1 MVNLIITLL
10 QRKRTFQLL
19 LVTLVNFYIRSYKET
34 YTGYVLN
41 LCVKNETDWTN
52 GLDGVSEHTDKEPYT
67 TNYIDCTYTNM

>member
-10 QRKRTFQLL
+10 QRKKTFQLP
-19 LVTLVNFYIRSYKET
+19 LVTLVNFDIRSYKET

-52 GLDGVSEHTDKEPYT
+52 GLDGVSEHTDRGPYA